1 MNSRIKLRAGRG
13 FSPNR
18 FERERSVFL
27 KAGFTLIEL
36 LVVIAIISILAAM
49 LLPALASAKAK
60 ALKARCVSN
69 LHQQGVACAM
79 YLGDNG
85 DQFPTTGDCTLSY
98 DFWGGKRGTYMFGST
113 NLDGTRMLDPYIGRT
128 AAGTTNDTGSVQIF
142 QCPADKGGTGGS
154 WGINRLPTLFDAI
167 GWSYLYNSSANNN
180 DGTLGLWNKKSS
192 QIHNSAKVVLASD
205 FSCNCFFQNARP
217 FSVMYWHNGKKL
229 GYGNSV
235 FVDLHVA
242 YMAATVN
249 NPSFQQG
256 DGWSFIYNDN

>member
-1 MNSRIKLRAGRG
+1 MRCRIKSEIIRG
-13 FSPNR
+13 SQVSLI
-18 FERERSVFL
+18 RSGYATVL
-27 KAGFTLIEL
+27 KRGFTLIEL
-36 LVVIAIISILAAM
+36 LVVIAIIAILAAM

-60 ALKARCVSN
+60 ALKAKCVSN

-79 YLGDNG
+79 YLSDNG
-85 DQFPTTGDCTLSY
+85 DQFPTKGDCTLSY
-98 DFWGGKRGTYMFGST
+98 DFWGGKRGTYLFGT
-113 NLDGTRMLDPYIGRT
+113 AALDGTRMLDPYVGRT

-142 QCPADKGGTGGS
+142 QCPADSGGVGGS
-154 WGINRLPTLFDAI
+154 WGVNRLPTVFDAI

-180 DGTLGLWNKKSS
+180 DGTLGLWGKKSS
-192 QIHNSAKVVLASD
+192 QIHNTAKIVLASD

-217 FSVMYWHNGKKL
+217 FSLMYWHNRKKL

-242 YMAATVN
+242 YVAATVN

-256 DGWSFIYNDN
+256 DGWSFIYNDY